1 MFQGF
6 SQSAS
11 DWFWELIFNN
21 ERPWFEAHKEEYI
34 RLLKEP
40 FQALAEDTL
49 AEMQRRF
56 PERDFRL
63 HVARIYRDARR
74 LFGRGPYKDHLWFS
88 IKESSGWGQGRSF
101 WFELGAAEYSYGC
114 GFYSDTAAAMENW
127 RRYVDANEAQMERMA
142 KRLKR
147 HKEFKLGGKEYKRLK
162 ADKGELLNP
171 WYNRRWLDISRTHDF
186 GGDLL
191 TPELPGK
198 LCDVYELLMP
208 YYDMFANAFEE

>member
-6 SQSAS
+6 SRSAS

-49 AEMQRRF
+49 AEMRRRY
-56 PERDFRL
+56 PERDFTL
-63 HVARIYRDARR
+63 HVSRIYRDARR

-88 IKESSGWGQGRSF
+88 IKESTARQQGRSL

-114 GFYSDTAAAMENW
+114 GFTATARRPWITGGAMW
-127 RRYVDANEAQMERMA
+127 MPMRPRRSGWQS
-142 KRLKR
+142 
-147 HKEFKLGGKEYKRLK
+147 G
-162 ADKGELLNP
+162 
-171 WYNRRWLDISRTHDF
+171 
-186 GGDLL
+186 
-191 TPELPGK
+191 
-198 LCDVYELLMP
+198 
-208 YYDMFANAFEE
+208 

>member
-21 ERPWFEAHKEEYI
+21 ERPWFEAHKDEYI

-49 AEMQRRF
+49 AEMRRRY
-56 PERDFRL
+56 PRRDFRL

-88 IKESSGWGQGRSF
+88 IKEDAAWGQGRSF

-114 GFYSDTAAAMENW
+114 GFFCDTAAPMENW
-127 RRYVDANEAQMERMA
+127 RRYVDANAAQVERMA

-147 HKEFKLGGKEYKRLK
+147 HKEYKLEGTEYKRPK

-171 WYNRRWLDISRTHDF
+171 WYNRRWLGIERTLDF

-191 TPELPGK
+191 TPELPQK
-198 LCDVYELLMP
+198 LCDAYAFLMP